1 MSSTKNVSCP
11 VDTQGDYGSY
21 ANAFRIMQDG
31 NDIMLDFC
39 LYSEEENAAKVVSRV
54 RVPPTFLGVILA
66 RLQEALSIPNQP
78 DQGRLYVMPE
88 IKGLN

>member
-11 VDTQGDYGSY
+11 VDTGGDYGSY

-31 NDIMLDFC
+31 NDILLDFC
-39 LYSEEENAAKVVSRV
+39 VYSEQDNAAKVVSRV
-54 RVPPTFLGVILA
+54 RVHPTFLGVILA
-66 RLQEALSIPNQP
+66 RLQEALSIPNPP